1 MGRDWTDLSVSWQG
15 ESTFIAKN
23 KDGGLVQMGPVGD
36 RPGVGPM
43 QLLLAGLAG
52 CTGMDIISILSK
64 KRLKPTQ
71 MQIQVSGKRADD
83 YPMVWT
89 DIKLQYLIWG
99 EGIPPK
105 DVEQAIKLSEEKY
118 CSVGIMLGKT
128 ARITSEYRILTPGTS
143 IEMENL

>member
-1 MGRDWTDLSVSWQG
+1 MSRDWTNLSVSWQG

-23 KDGGLVQMGPVGD
+23 SEGGLVQMGPVGD
-36 RPGVGPM
+36 KPGVGPM

-52 CTGMDIISILSK
+52 CTGMDIISILRK
-64 KRLKPTQ
+64 KRLTLKD
-71 MQIQVSGKRADD
+71 MQIKVSGNRADD

-99 EGIPPK
+99 EDIPPK

-128 ARITSEYRILTPGTS
+128 AKITTTYRILKPGES
-143 IEMENL
+143 IEMEKL